1 MKEFVALAEIGNFTE
16 ASSRLFIAQPT
27 LSKHIKSM
35 EAELGGPL
43 FIRNKRNMELSEMG
57 HTFLPYAK
65 QIVQIQGE
73 YATALSAQKQDIE
86 GTLHIGCLP
95 SFSMYGIDWVISDFV
110 GQHNRVSIQ
119 VEEYGKGYLLD
130 LVHQKRCD
138 FAFVR
143 DGRTNYAD
151 LMKIQIATDK
161 VVAVLPENHK
171 LAGRDQI
178 RLEELKYD
186 RFLSREKGTCGHKM
200 ILKMCG
206 SVGYEPYIVC
216 TSNNNRNLIE
226 MVKRGVGVTLMNRGP
241 AMVGSRKGYVIVDLV
256 PEFASEVSLY
266 YNTAVDMSPTAK
278 CFLEHVKANRE
289 RMFEKWSSSM

>member
-57 HTFLPYAK
+57 HMFLPYAK

-73 YATALSAQKQDIE
+73 YTTALSARGKDIE

-95 SFSMYGIDWVISDFV
+95 SFSMYGIDELISDFV
-110 GQHNRVSIQ
+110 SQHNRVSIQ
-119 VEEYGKGYLLD
+119 VEEYGKAYLLD
-130 LVHQKRCD
+130 LVHQKKCD

-143 DGRTNYAD
+143 DGRTSYAD
-151 LMKIQIATDK
+151 LEKLPITTDRI
-161 VVAVLPENHK
+161 VAVLPENHK
-171 LAGRDQI
+171 LAKRDVI
-178 RLEELKYD
+178 RLEELKYE
-186 RFLSREKGTCGHKM
+186 RFLTREKGTCGHKL
-200 ILKMCG
+200 ILKICG

-241 AMVGSRKGYVIVDLV
+241 AMVGNRKGYVTVDLV
-256 PEFASEVSLY
+256 PEFESEVSLY
-266 YNTAVDMSPTAK
+266 YNTAVDASPTAK

-289 RMFEKWSSSM
+289 RVGEKWNSSM